1 MRTNSLIL
9 ACLLCLLSVVIL
21 MTAFEPGAYAAS
33 QDTVLARIGNQTVT
47 DTDLKEIVAAFP
59 DRFYQTPEGQ
69 AKALDYLVNINV
81 LAAEAQKQ
89 GLDKDP
95 EVQRLVNY
103 TMKDLLARFYLEN
116 ASKNLPAPTE
126 ADAKAFYEQNR
137 SQFLV
142 PDSVLLRHILVKTEK
157 EAKDALNKLKKG
169 DKFADLASQM
179 SMCPSRVKGGSLDW
193 MPRGYLVKEI
203 EDAAFSMKV
212 GEVVGPVQSKFGYH
226 VLLLDDKRAAQETSY
241 EQAQETIMERLRFQA
256 QQDHYEKLATEL
268 RQKMNVQITQPA
280 GEAATAAPGAPAVPA
295 GPTAKP
301 RQ

>member
-9 ACLLCLLSVVIL
+9 TCLLCLLSILTL
-21 MTAFEPGAYAAS
+21 MTAFQTGVYAAS

-47 DTDLKEIVAAFP
+47 DADLKEIIAAFP
-59 DRFYQTPEGQ
+59 DRFYQTAEGQ

-103 TMKDLLARFYLEN
+103 TMKDLLARFYLEK
-116 ASKNLPAPTE
+116 ASKNMPAPTE

-137 SQFLV
+137 SQFLI
-142 PDSVLLRHILVKTEK
+142 PESILLRHILVKTEK
-157 EAKDALNKLKKG
+157 EAKDALSKLNKG
-169 DKFADLASQM
+169 TKFADLASQI
-179 SMCPSRVKGGSLDW
+179 SICPSRVKGGSLDW
-193 MPRGYLVKEI
+193 MPKGYLVKEI

-212 GEVVGPVQSKFGYH
+212 GETVGPVQSQFGYH
-226 VLLLDDKRAAQETSY
+226 ILLLEDKRAPQETSY
-241 EQAQETIMERLRFQA
+241 EQAHETIMERLRVQA
-256 QQDHYEKLATEL
+256 QQDHYEKLAKEL

-280 GEAATAAPGAPAVPA
+280 GDASTAAPTAPA